1 MRSNTDTLE
10 LYSFVINLYA
20 FFLYYRY
27 LFTYNIFAMF
37 AIKSMTF
44 LFFKFILKKNF
55 FSILGHKYI
64 THNTFDIAIPQIS
77 NSVFNVFILP
87 RNMYIACPLSCA
99 VIYFINTTF
108 PTESETSK
116 KLRYYLI
123 IFFIMVVNNT

>member
-1 MRSNTDTLE
+1 
-10 LYSFVINLYA
+10 
-20 FFLYYRY
+20 
-27 LFTYNIFAMF
+27 MF

-77 NSVFNVFILP
+77 NSIVNVFILP
-87 RNMYIACPLSCA
+87 RNIYIGCPLSCI
-99 VIYFINTTF
+99 VIYFINNTF

-123 IFFIMVVNNT
+123 LFFITVVNNT

>member
-1 MRSNTDTLE
+1 
-10 LYSFVINLYA
+10 
-20 FFLYYRY
+20 
-27 LFTYNIFAMF
+27 MF
-37 AIKSMTF
+37 AIKSITF

-123 IFFIMVVNNT
+123 LFFITVVNNT